1 MIKIIKIV
9 SRCLSVPCLL
19 FGCLYSSA
27 QENVINEFKVPSI
40 DEWQFKPI
48 TSFPCLILN
57 AAVKDK
63 LKKNYDLLSL
73 ADKRLELPV
82 KAWITEGNADEKA
95 KATQFFI
102 KYWKDYNKKWTVAN
116 LKKDIPDGVGMRGI
130 WRCIHLYDVVQA
142 LGTLKE
148 SERIEFRDSL
158 VKSVELAL
166 GNDAKHPRITSNL
179 GFRHM
184 NIWGDVVLCAGITGM
199 AFPELPQSK
208 DWVEF
213 AMNEVNWQLTTG
225 EWDGCWHES
234 ARYHMWQLN
243 ICGQFF
249 EILKNRTGIDMFQHP
264 SIKRMCE
271 WAVSYSTPLTTVPI
285 LKNPKQ
291 NGISLMPAIGDAS
304 WEPESYGMLNFYAR
318 QYEKSDPKLSEK
330 LQWQWLLSGSTTS
343 GCTSAMTLLID
354 PSLKSKAPTVLTSS
368 ISKRKGYLLMRD
380 KFGSPDE
387 VWFLQKSGEP
397 SFSGHENADRNSF
410 SLLAHGVPLAM
421 DAGSGNYN
429 DPRHFAW
436 HKKTISHN
444 AIIFEDPKH
453 TGDILQ
459 YKSQKIVT
467 GNVLAWKTTRDAD
480 FSSLDASA
488 ASEVE
493 RNVRNVL
500 FVKPDYF
507 VIYDEIKS
515 KQNSYWL
522 LHTPAEKF
530 DWKEHSVDCITPWG
544 VNLNVFVLSPERAV
558 DTTVRDGAIG
568 DWVDT
573 STSVIEPRTGQRLKA
588 KGKENDFWPFRYQKY
603 LAFPGKPNENFL
615 VVLQPH
621 RAQTPLLEIKKISDT
636 KLVVQNGKRKDVI
649 EFVDGGVKL
658 NKGGNVISFNKDN

>member
-1 MIKIIKIV
+1 MNKMIKIV
-9 SRCLSVPCLL
+9 TRCLFVSSFLL
-19 FGCLYSSA
+19 GCFYTSA
-27 QENVINEFKVPSI
+27 QENIVYEYRVPAI

-48 TSFPCLILN
+48 TSYPCLILN
-57 AAVKDK
+57 AAEKDK
-63 LKKNYDLLSL
+63 LKKNYNQLSL

-82 KAWITEGNADEKA
+82 KAWITDGNADEKA

-102 KYWKDYNKKWTVAN
+102 KYWKEYNKKWTVAN
-116 LKKDIPDGVGMRGI
+116 LKKDNPDGVGMRGI
-130 WRCIHLYDVVQA
+130 WRCIHFYDAVQA
-142 LGTLKE
+142 LGMLQE
-148 SERIEFRDSL
+148 SDRIEFRDSL
-158 VKSVELAL
+158 VKSIELAL
-166 GNDAKHPRITSNL
+166 GNDAKHPKITSNI
-179 GFRHM
+179 GFRHI
-184 NIWGDVVLCAGITGM
+184 NIWGDVVLSAGITGM

-208 DWVEF
+208 DWVQF
-213 AMNEVNWQLTTG
+213 AMNEINWQLTTG

-271 WAVSYSTPLTTVPI
+271 WAVTYSTPLTTVPV
-285 LKNPKQ
+285 LKNPKP

-304 WEPESYGMLNFYAR
+304 WEPESYGMLNLYAR
-318 QYEKSDPKLSEK
+318 QYVKTDPRLSEK
-330 LQWQWLLSGSTTS
+330 LQWQWLSSGSTTS
-343 GCTSAMTLLID
+343 GCTSATVLLID
-354 PSLKSKAPTVLTSS
+354 PSIKSQKPALLTSS
-368 ISKRKGYLLMRD
+368 ISKRKGYVLMRD
-380 KFGSPDE
+380 KFDTPDD

-397 SFSGHENADRNSF
+397 SYSGHENADRNSF
-410 SLLAHGVPLAM
+410 SLFADGVPLAM

-444 AIIFEDPKH
+444 AIIFEDSKH
-453 TGDILQ
+453 PGEILQ

-467 GNVLAWKTTRDAD
+467 GNVLAWKTTVEAD

-488 ASEVE
+488 ASDVE

-544 VNLNVFVLSPERAV
+544 VNLNLFVLSPERTV

-568 DWVDT
+568 DWVDA
-573 STSVIEPRTGQRLKA
+573 STNVIEPRTGQRLKA

-603 LAFPGKPNENFL
+603 LAIPGKPNENFL
-615 VVLQPH
+615 MVLQPH
-621 RAQTPLLEIKKISDT
+621 RTTTPLLKIKKISET
-636 KLVVQNGKRKDVI
+636 KIEVQDGNRKDVI
-649 EFVDGGVKL
+649 EFVDGGVQLK
-658 NKGGNVISFNKDN
+658 KGEKVISFKK

>member
-1 MIKIIKIV
+1 MIKIV
-9 SRCLSVPCLL
+9 TRCLFVSSFLL
-19 FGCLYSSA
+19 GCFYTSA
-27 QENVINEFKVPSI
+27 QENIVYEYRVPAI

-48 TSFPCLILN
+48 TSYPCLILN
-57 AAVKDK
+57 AAEKDK
-63 LKKNYDLLSL
+63 LKKNYNQLSL

-82 KAWITEGNADEKA
+82 KAWITDGNADEKA

-102 KYWKDYNKKWTVAN
+102 KYWKEYNKKWTVAN
-116 LKKDIPDGVGMRGI
+116 LKKDNPDGVGMRGI
-130 WRCIHLYDVVQA
+130 WRCIHFYDAVQA
-142 LGTLKE
+142 LGMLQE
-148 SERIEFRDSL
+148 SDRIEFRDSL
-158 VKSVELAL
+158 VKSIELAL
-166 GNDAKHPRITSNL
+166 GNDAKHPKITSNI

-184 NIWGDVVLCAGITGM
+184 NIWGDVVLSAGITGM

-208 DWVEF
+208 DWVQF
-213 AMNEVNWQLTTG
+213 AMNEINWQLTTG

-271 WAVSYSTPLTTVPI
+271 WAVTYSTPLTTVPV
-285 LKNPKQ
+285 LKNPKP

-304 WEPESYGMLNFYAR
+304 WEPESYGMLNLYAR
-318 QYEKSDPKLSEK
+318 QYVKTDPRLSEK
-330 LQWQWLLSGSTTS
+330 LQWQWLSSGSTTS
-343 GCTSAMTLLID
+343 GCTSATVLLID
-354 PSLKSKAPTVLTSS
+354 PSIKSQKPALLTSS
-368 ISKRKGYLLMRD
+368 ISKRKGYVLMRD
-380 KFGSPDE
+380 KFDTPDD

-397 SFSGHENADRNSF
+397 SYSGHENADRNSF
-410 SLLAHGVPLAM
+410 SLFADGVPLAM

-444 AIIFEDPKH
+444 AIIFEDSKH
-453 TGDILQ
+453 PGEILQ

-467 GNVLAWKTTRDAD
+467 GNVLAWKTTVEAD

-488 ASEVE
+488 ASDVE

-544 VNLNVFVLSPERAV
+544 VNLNLFVLSPERTV

-568 DWVDT
+568 DWVDA
-573 STSVIEPRTGQRLKA
+573 STNVIEPRTGQRLKA

-603 LAFPGKPNENFL
+603 LAIPGKPNENFL
-615 VVLQPH
+615 MVLQPH
-621 RAQTPLLEIKKISDT
+621 RTTTPLLKIKKISET
-636 KLVVQNGKRKDVI
+636 KIEVQDGNRKDVI
-649 EFVDGGVKL
+649 EFVDGGVQLK
-658 NKGGNVISFNKDN
+658 KGEKVISFKK

>member
-1 MIKIIKIV
+1 MIKIV
-9 SRCLSVPCLL
+9 TRCLFVSSFLL
-19 FGCLYSSA
+19 GCFYTSA
-27 QENVINEFKVPSI
+27 QENIVYEYRVPAI

-48 TSFPCLILN
+48 TSYPCLILN
-57 AAVKDK
+57 AAEKDK
-63 LKKNYDLLSL
+63 LKKNYNQLSL

-82 KAWITEGNADEKA
+82 KAWITDGNADEKA

-102 KYWKDYNKKWTVAN
+102 KYWKEYNKKWTVAN
-116 LKKDIPDGVGMRGI
+116 LKKDNPDGVGMRGI
-130 WRCIHLYDVVQA
+130 WRCIHFYDAVQA
-142 LGTLKE
+142 LGMLQE
-148 SERIEFRDSL
+148 SDRIEFRDSL
-158 VKSVELAL
+158 VKSIELAL
-166 GNDAKHPRITSNL
+166 GNDAKHPKITSNI
-179 GFRHM
+179 GFRHI
-184 NIWGDVVLCAGITGM
+184 NIWGDVVLSAGITGM

-208 DWVEF
+208 DWVQF
-213 AMNEVNWQLTTG
+213 AMNEINWQLTTG

-271 WAVSYSTPLTTVPI
+271 WAVTYSTPLTTVPV
-285 LKNPKQ
+285 LKNPKP

-304 WEPESYGMLNFYAR
+304 WEPESYGMLNLYAR
-318 QYEKSDPKLSEK
+318 QYVKTDPRLSEK
-330 LQWQWLLSGSTTS
+330 LQWQWLSSGSTTS
-343 GCTSAMTLLID
+343 GCTSATVLLID
-354 PSLKSKAPTVLTSS
+354 PSIKSQKPALLTSS
-368 ISKRKGYLLMRD
+368 ISKRKGYVLMRD
-380 KFGSPDE
+380 KFDTPDD

-397 SFSGHENADRNSF
+397 SYSGHENADRNSF
-410 SLLAHGVPLAM
+410 SLFADGVPLAM

-444 AIIFEDPKH
+444 AIIFEDSKH
-453 TGDILQ
+453 PGEILQ

-467 GNVLAWKTTRDAD
+467 GNVLAWKTTVEAD

-488 ASEVE
+488 ASDVE

-544 VNLNVFVLSPERAV
+544 VNLNLFVLSPERTV

-568 DWVDT
+568 DWVDA
-573 STSVIEPRTGQRLKA
+573 STNVIEPRTGQRLKA

-603 LAFPGKPNENFL
+603 LAIPGKPNENFL
-615 VVLQPH
+615 MVLQPH
-621 RAQTPLLEIKKISDT
+621 RTTTPLLKIKKISET
-636 KLVVQNGKRKDVI
+636 KIEVQDGNRKDVI
-649 EFVDGGVKL
+649 EFVDGGVQLK
-658 NKGGNVISFNKDN
+658 KGEKVISFKK

>member
-1 MIKIIKIV
+1 MINIV
-9 SRCLSVPCLL
+9 TRFLVVSSFLL
-19 FGCLYSSA
+19 GCFYTSA
-27 QENVINEFKVPSI
+27 QENVVYEYRVPAI

-48 TSFPCLILN
+48 TSYPCLILN
-57 AAVKDK
+57 AAEKDK
-63 LKKNYDLLSL
+63 LKKNYNQLSL

-102 KYWKDYNKKWTVAN
+102 KYWKEYNKKWTVAN
-116 LKKDIPDGVGMRGI
+116 LQKDIPDGVGMRGI
-130 WRCIHLYDVVQA
+130 WRCIHLYDAVQA
-142 LGTLKE
+142 LGMLQE
-148 SERIEFRDSL
+148 SDRIEFRDSL
-158 VKSVELAL
+158 VKSIELAL
-166 GNDAKHPRITSNL
+166 GNDAKHPKITSNI

-184 NIWGDVVLCAGITGM
+184 NIWGDVVLSAGITGM

-213 AMNEVNWQLTTG
+213 AMNEINWQLTTG

-271 WAVSYSTPLTTVPI
+271 WAVTYSTPLTTVPK
-285 LKNPKQ
+285 LKNPKP

-304 WEPESYGMLNFYAR
+304 WEPESYGMLNLYAR
-318 QYEKSDPKLSEK
+318 QYVKTDPRLSEK
-330 LQWQWLLSGSTTS
+330 LQWQWLSSGSTTS
-343 GCTSAMTLLID
+343 GCTSATVLLID
-354 PSLKSKAPTVLTSS
+354 PSIKSQKPALLTSS
-368 ISKRKGYLLMRD
+368 ISKRKGYVLMRD
-380 KFGSPDE
+380 KFDTPED

-397 SFSGHENADRNSF
+397 SYSGHENADRNSF
-410 SLLAHGVPLAM
+410 SLFADGVPLAM

-444 AIIFEDPKH
+444 AIIFEDSKH
-453 TGDILQ
+453 SGEILQ

-467 GNVLAWKTTRDAD
+467 GNVLAWKTTVEAD

-488 ASEVE
+488 ASDVE

-544 VNLNVFVLSPERAV
+544 VNLNLFVLSPERTV
-558 DTTVRDGAIG
+558 DTTLRDGAIG
-568 DWVDT
+568 DWVDA
-573 STSVIEPRTGQRLKA
+573 STNVIEPRTGQRLKA
-588 KGKENDFWPFRYQKY
+588 KGQENDFWPFRYQKY
-603 LAFPGKPNENFL
+603 LAIPGKQNENFL
-615 VVLQPH
+615 MVLQPH
-621 RAQTPLLEIKKISDT
+621 RTTTPLLKIKKISET
-636 KLVVQNGKRKDVI
+636 KIEVQDGNRKDVI
-649 EFVDGGVKL
+649 EFVDGGVQLK
-658 NKGGNVISFNKDN
+658 KGEKVISFK

>member
-1 MIKIIKIV
+1 MNKMIKIVTCFLFV
-9 SRCLSVPCLL
+9 SSFLL
-19 FGCLYSSA
+19 GCFYTSA
-27 QENVINEFKVPSI
+27 QENVVYEFKVPAI

-48 TSFPCLILN
+48 TSYPCLILN
-57 AAVKDK
+57 AAEKEQ
-63 LKKNYDLLSL
+63 LKKNYNQLSV
-73 ADKRLELPV
+73 ADKRLELPS
-82 KAWITEGNADEKA
+82 KTWITEGNAEEKA
-95 KATQFFI
+95 KATQYFI
-102 KYWKDYNKKWTVAN
+102 KYWKDYDKKWTVKN
-116 LKKDIPDGVGMRGI
+116 LMKDIPDGVGMRGI

-142 LGTLKE
+142 LGMLSE
-148 SERIEFRDSL
+148 SDRIEFRDSL
-158 VKSVELAL
+158 VKSIELAL
-166 GNDAKHPRITSNL
+166 GKDAKHPRMTSNT
-179 GFRHM
+179 GFHHM
-184 NIWGDVVLCAGITGM
+184 NIWGDVVISAGITGL

-213 AMNEVNWQLTTG
+213 AMNEINWQLTTG

-234 ARYHMWQLN
+234 ARYHMWQLA

-271 WAVSYSTPLTTVPI
+271 WSVTYSTSLTSVPN
-285 LKNPKQ
+285 LKNSKAS
-291 NGISLMPAIGDAS
+291 GISLMPAIGDAS
-304 WEPESYGMLNFYAR
+304 WEPESYGVLNLYAR
-318 QYEKSDPKLSEK
+318 QYVKSDPKLAEK
-330 LQWQWLLSGSTTS
+330 LQWQWLRSGSPTS
-343 GCTSAMTLLID
+343 GCTSATALLLDPTLKSQK
-354 PSLKSKAPTVLTSS
+354 PSLLTST
-368 ISKRKGYLLMRD
+368 INKRKGYVLMRD
-380 KFGSPDE
+380 KFDTPDE

-397 SFSGHENADRNSF
+397 SYSGHENADRNSF
-410 SLLAHGVPLAM
+410 SLFADGVPLAM

-444 AIIFEDPKH
+444 AVIFEDSKH
-453 TGDILQ
+453 PGDILQ
-459 YKSQKIVT
+459 YKSQKLVT
-467 GNVLAWKTTRDAD
+467 GNVLAWKSTADAD

-530 DWKEHSVDCITPWG
+530 DYKEHSVDCITSWG
-544 VNLNVFVLSPERAV
+544 VNLNLFVLSPERTI

-573 STSVIEPRTGQRLKA
+573 STNVIEPRTGQRLRA

-603 LAFPGKPNENFL
+603 LAIPGKANENFL
-615 VVLQPH
+615 MVLQPH
-621 RAQTPLLEIKKISDT
+621 RTTTPQLSVKKISEK
-636 KLVVQNGKRKDVI
+636 KLEVTYGKRKDVI

-658 NKGGNVISFNKDN
+658 TKGGKVISL